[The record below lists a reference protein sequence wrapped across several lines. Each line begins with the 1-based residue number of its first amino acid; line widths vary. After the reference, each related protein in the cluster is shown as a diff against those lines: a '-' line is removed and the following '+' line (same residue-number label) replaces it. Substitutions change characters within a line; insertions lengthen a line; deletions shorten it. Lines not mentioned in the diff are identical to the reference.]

1 MPTRL
6 KHSGDTTMHDDRP
19 LTEGRLTRF
28 VEDVLPRALHRYV
41 APLQVR
47 VWESPGEPVLPR
59 IAIDAEYSQ
68 IDVPFRWGAPWSTS
82 WFQVTG
88 EVPEEW
94 LEDGRLPDGTHL
106 EVEIDLGF
114 YGPRPGF
121 QAEGLAYLRD
131 GTPIKGIAPRSS
143 YVPWPS
149 QRRDIDLFVE
159 AAANPDVAGEYTFRP
174 TPLGDAATAGTEPL
188 YTLRQVDLVLLDE
201 TVWELAQDIW
211 TLRGLMQE
219 LPEDSERRWQILRAF
234 ERMLDVLDSTA
245 MSRTA
250 ALGRAELTNALS
262 APAAPSAHQVVAVGH
277 AHIDTAWL
285 WPIRETVRKAARTFA
300 SALLLMD
307 EHPEYRFAC
316 SSAQQLFWIKRD
328 HPDLFERIREKVSSG
343 QFIPVGGMWV
353 EPDMNM
359 PGGESMARQL
369 VLGKQF
375 FLQEFGVDCLEAW
388 VPDTFGYS
396 AAIPQILD
404 AAGIRW
410 FMTQKISWNQTNEM
424 PHTTFLWEGI
434 DGTRMFTH
442 FPSADTYISE
452 LSGAELAHARR
463 NFKEK
468 GHAGTSL
475 IPFGWGDGGGGPTR
489 EMLAAARRLRSLE
502 GSPAV
507 RIDTPQAF
515 FEAAE
520 AEYRNP
526 PVWSGELYLEL
537 HRGSLTSQHRTK
549 QGNRRN
555 EHLLIEAETWA
566 TTAAVRTGAPYPYE
580 QLERGWQTVL
590 LHQFHDILP
599 GTSIAWV
606 HREVEQADEEL
617 HRELEEM
624 IASSLLTLAGA
635 GDADLVAGTP
645 SGSDGGSLAINRPAP
660 PRSPA
665 SVEVTDTG
673 FVLSNGVLRAAIDG
687 TGHIVSLHETRTG
700 REAIPP
706 GYQGNM
712 LMLYRDAPNAWDA
725 WDIDAHYRR
734 VGEKVDSIVSVS
746 CEQDEGSAWVTVER
760 RFGQSTIHQ
769 TLRLRDE
776 AHALEIDNTVDW
788 RERHRLLKLMLPF
801 AVHADRFA
809 SETQFGHVFRP
820 THVNTSWDAA
830 RFEVCAHRWV
840 HIAEPGY
847 GVAVANESTYGHDVT
862 RTTTPH
868 GETVTTVGLSMLRSP
883 EFPDPDADQG
893 THRIR
898 YSIRPGAELRDAVD
912 EGLALNMPR
921 REVRG
926 SIEVEPLVTVS
937 HPAIRISAV
946 KLAEDRSG
954 DVIVRLYESEGALAE
969 VTVAAHF
976 ASGHPR
982 LVDLLE
988 RDATTTQPVQTS
1000 DQQITLTVRPF
1011 QLVTVRFPASHSL
1024 YPQT

>member
-1 MPTRL
+1 
-6 KHSGDTTMHDDRP
+6 MHDDRQ
-19 LTEGRLTRF
+19 LTEGRLDRF
-28 VEDVLPRALHRYV
+28 IDDVLPRALHRRV
-41 APLQVR
+41 APLR
-47 VWESPGEPVLPR
+47 VTAWDAPGEPVLPLEALGADYR
-59 IAIDAEYSQ
+59 EIEL
-68 IDVPFRWGAPWSTS
+68 PHRWGAPWSTT
-82 WFQVTG
+82 WFRVTG
-88 EVPEEW
+88 EVPGGW
-94 LEDGRLPDGTHL
+94 LDEGRLPRGTRL
-106 EVEIDLGF
+106 EVEVDLGF

-121 QAEGLAYLRD
+121 QAEGLAYLPD
-131 GTPIKGIAPRSS
+131 GTAIKGIAPRSS

-149 QRRDIDLFVE
+149 PGQDVDVFIE

-174 TPLGDAATAGTEPL
+174 TPLGDVATAGAEPL
-188 YTLRQVDLVLLDE
+188 YTLRQADLVLLDE

-211 TLRGLMQE
+211 TLRGLMHE
-219 LPEDSERRWQILRAF
+219 LPEDSDRRWQILRAF
-234 ERMLDVLDSTA
+234 EQMLDALDPES
-245 MSRTA
+245 MSQTA
-250 ALGRAELTNALS
+250 AAGQAQLAEALA
-262 APAAPSAHQVVAVGH
+262 APAAPSAHRIVAVGH

-285 WPIRETVRKAARTFA
+285 WPIRETIRKAARTFA
-300 SALLLMD
+300 SAVRLMD
-307 EHPEYRFAC
+307 ENPEYRFAC
-316 SSAQQLFWIKRD
+316 SSAQQLFWVRRD
-328 HPDLFERIREKVSSG
+328 HPDLFARIKEKVATG
-343 QFIPVGGMWV
+343 QFVPVGGMWV

-369 VLGKQF
+369 VLGKRF
-375 FLQEFGVDCLEAW
+375 FLEEFGVDCLEAW

-468 GHAGTSL
+468 GNARTSL

-502 GSPAV
+502 GSPTV

-520 AEYRNP
+520 AEYRTP

-549 QGNRRN
+549 QGNRHN
-555 EHLLIEAETWA
+555 EHLLIEAEAWA
-566 TTAAVRTGAPYPYE
+566 TTAAIRTGAAYPYE
-580 QLERGWQTVL
+580 ALEQGWQTLL

-606 HREVEQADEEL
+606 HREVEQADEAL
-617 HRELEEM
+617 RLRLEEM
-624 IASSLLTLAGA
+624 IAGSLRTLTGE
-635 GDADLVAGTP
+635 GRHPLVAGVRSP
-645 SGSDGGSLAINRPAP
+645 VDGGSFAIRRPTP
-660 PRSPA
+660 TDSPA
-665 SVEVTDTG
+665 SVEVDDGG
-673 FVLSNGVLRAAIDG
+673 FILSNSHVRAVIDD
-687 TGHIVSLHETRTG
+687 TGHIVSLRDTRTG
-700 REAIPP
+700 REAIPA
-706 GYQGNM
+706 GQRGNR
-712 LMLYRDAPNAWDA
+712 LLLHRDTPNAWDA
-725 WDIDAHYRR
+725 WDVDAHYRR
-734 VGEKVDSIVSVS
+734 VTEALDGVASIA
-746 CEQDEGSAWVTVER
+746 CAQEEGSASVTLER
-760 RFGQSTIHQ
+760 RFGGSAIRQ
-769 TLRLRDE
+769 TLRLSDD
-776 AHALEIDNTVDW
+776 AHALEIDSTVEW
-788 RERHRLLKLMLPF
+788 RERHRLLKLTFPF
-801 AVHADRFA
+801 EVHADRFA

-847 GVAVANESTYGHDVT
+847 GVAIANESTYGHDVT
-862 RTTTPH
+862 RTTTH
-868 GETVTTVGLSMLRSP
+868 EGATVTTVGLSLLRAP

-893 THRIR
+893 THHLVH
-898 YSIRPGAELRDAVD
+898 SVRPGAELRDAVH
-912 EGLALNMPR
+912 EALALNLPPR
-921 REVRG
+921 KIEG
-926 SIEVEPLVTVS
+926 DSEVEPLVTVS
-937 HPAIRISAV
+937 HPAVRISAL

-954 DVIVRLYESEGALAE
+954 DVIVRLYESEGARAD
-969 VTVAAHF
+969 VTIAALF
-976 ASGHPR
+976 RSASPR

-988 RDATTTQPVQTS
+988 RDLPDPPAARIEGRQV
-1000 DQQITLTVRPF
+1000 TLAMRPF
-1011 QLVTVRFPASHSL
+1011 QLLTVRFPVTDAL